1 MPKSAPDQNAYVFT
15 DSSSNSPSPF
25 AVLVPY
31 IHLRIYIYQHF
42 KNMNPI
48 SYK

>member
-31 IHLRIYIYQHF
+31 IHLQIYIYQHF